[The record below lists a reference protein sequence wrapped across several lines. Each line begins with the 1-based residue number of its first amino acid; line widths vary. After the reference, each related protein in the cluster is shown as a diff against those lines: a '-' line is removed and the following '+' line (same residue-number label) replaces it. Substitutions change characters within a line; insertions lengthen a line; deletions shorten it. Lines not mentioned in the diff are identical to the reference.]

1 MNKEEIRKSTLKKR
15 LALSSREIKD
25 KSHQIFL
32 NLIKTKEF
40 LNSKNIMFYVATRS
54 EVQTE
59 KMIEVSIKMGKK
71 VFVPIILTDGIDLAP
86 SRLIDF
92 DRELEKGKKG
102 ILEPKKEYQR
112 LFPPKNIDLIILPGI
127 AFDLAGN
134 RIGRGLGYYD
144 NFLKKVS
151 PSTKLTS
158 LAFEMQIVKK
168 VPNDSND
175 IPVDKI
181 ITEKR
186 IINSIE
192 YRVYIEENRS
202 QEPESRSQNKNES
215 KLKSKKITK
224 SLLDTRYGIL

>member
-1 MNKEEIRKSTLKKR
+1 MNKEKIRKDILQRR
-15 LALSSREIKD
+15 LSLSAEKIKN

-40 LNSKNIMFYVATRS
+40 LNSQNIMFYVATRS
-54 EVQTE
+54 EVKTE
-59 KMIEVSIKMGKK
+59 KMIKASIKMGKK
-71 VFVPIILTDGIDLAP
+71 VFVPIILSDCINLAP

-102 ILEPKKEYQR
+102 ILEPKKEYHR
-112 LFPPKNIDLIILPGI
+112 LFPPENIDLIILPGI

-151 PSTKLTS
+151 ASTKLIA
-158 LAFEMQIVKK
+158 LAFEMQIIKK
-168 VPNDSND
+168 VPINKND
-175 IPVDKI
+175 IPVHKI

-192 YRVYIEENRS
+192 YRVSSI
-202 QEPESRSQNKNES
+202 
-215 KLKSKKITK
+215 
-224 SLLDTRYGIL
+224 